1 MFEKENRTDNSGA
14 MLDIRN
20 SPVTL
25 AFGCFSKNNETRE
38 EKFVFFLV
46 FWGVFFVGRYKAS
59 LERGDKIHLLSHD
72 AALFAVHFFP
82 FILSTEMKKEVLI
95 HRLEER

>member
-1 MFEKENRTDNSGA
+1 

-25 AFGCFSKNNETRE
+25 AFDCFSKKKTVKFGK
-38 EKFVFFLV
+38 EKLSFFFGFL
-46 FWGVFFVGRYKAS
+46 GFFGRYKAG
-59 LERGDKIHLLSHD
+59 LERGEKIHLLSHD

-82 FILSTEMKKEVLI
+82 FILSTEMKKVVLI